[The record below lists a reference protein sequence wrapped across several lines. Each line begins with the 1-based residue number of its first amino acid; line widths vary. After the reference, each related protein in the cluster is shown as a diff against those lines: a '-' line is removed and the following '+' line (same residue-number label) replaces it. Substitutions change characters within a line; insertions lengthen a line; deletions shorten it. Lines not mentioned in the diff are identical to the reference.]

1 MRRVTV
7 TSGLRRLVRWCT
19 ILVLLL
25 LLVPVP
31 LTLILRVAEP
41 PTTMM
46 LLERTLERY
55 LEGKRPFSPQRQ
67 PVPLIRIAPHLRLA
81 VLVSED
87 ERFYQHRGFDF
98 REIARALE
106 DHDQG
111 KPLRGASTISQ
122 QTAKNLFLWEGRSW
136 LRKGLEAY
144 LTVIL
149 ETLLGKDRI
158 LEIYLNL
165 AEWGEGVFGA
175 EMAAQTYFR
184 KPAAELSRHE
194 AARLAAILP
203 NPRRWELDDPV
214 ARRRARRIL
223 ARTSQRVAP

>member
-7 TSGLRRLVRWCT
+7 TSALRRLVRWCA

-25 LLVPVP
+25 LLAPIP
-31 LTLILRVAEP
+31 LVLVLRVAEP
-41 PTTMM
+41 PTTM
-46 LLERTLERY
+46 LILGQALERY
-55 LEGKRPFSPQRQ
+55 LEGKRPFLPRRQ
-67 PVPLIRIAPHLRLA
+67 PVPLSQIAPHLRLA

-165 AEWGEGVFGA
+165 AEWGDGIFGA

-184 KPAAELSRHE
+184 KPAAGLSRLE

-214 ARRRARRIL
+214 AHRRARRIL
-223 ARTSQRVAP
+223 ARLAQRVER

>member
-7 TSGLRRLVRWCT
+7 TSALRRLVRWCA

-25 LLVPVP
+25 LLAPIP
-31 LTLILRVAEP
+31 LVLVLRVAEP
-41 PTTMM
+41 PTTM
-46 LLERTLERY
+46 LILGQALERY
-55 LEGKRPFSPQRQ
+55 LEGKRPFFPRRQ
-67 PVPLIRIAPHLRLA
+67 PVPLSQIAPHLRLA

-165 AEWGEGVFGA
+165 AEWGDGIFGA

-184 KPAAELSRHE
+184 KPAAGLSRLE

-214 ARRRARRIL
+214 AHRRARRIL
-223 ARTSQRVAP
+223 ARLAQRVER